1 MYHWSD
7 PIKKVRYLDQSQ
19 LRELKIPISKE
30 FILKNRH
37 AIIGF
42 LGGAF
47 LRATFQD
54 LHFSL
59 NKCLFPR
66 DSLGLAKGA
75 IRKSCQKIIQC
86 NLSFQSRPG
95 PISERLRR
103 EANFSHKK
111 QEDISRAWCKEGS
124 QSVVPRLPG
133 EEDQEPETPP

>member
-1 MYHWSD
+1 MCHWSD
-7 PIKKVRYLDQSQ
+7 PIQKVRYLDQSQ

-30 FILKNRH
+30 FVVKNRH

-75 IRKSCQKIIQC
+75 IGESC
-86 NLSFQSRPG
+86 
-95 PISERLRR
+95 
-103 EANFSHKK
+103 
-111 QEDISRAWCKEGS
+111 
-124 QSVVPRLPG
+124 
-133 EEDQEPETPP
+133 